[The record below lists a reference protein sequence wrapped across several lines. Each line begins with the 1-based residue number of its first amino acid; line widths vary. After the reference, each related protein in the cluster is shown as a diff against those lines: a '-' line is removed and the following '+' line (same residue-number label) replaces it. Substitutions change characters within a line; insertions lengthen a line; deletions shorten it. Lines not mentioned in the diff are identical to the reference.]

1 MSVIKGTKE
10 NKRLP
15 RARQSEDD
23 IFALDIGTR
32 NVVGIIGHMEDGVFC
47 VDYNVSEPH
56 KRRAMLDGQI
66 EDIGETARVVKRV
79 KEQLEEKSGMTLC
92 RVAIAAAGRAL
103 VTKRSSIEKNIEGK
117 ENISEEVLRSL
128 ELEAV
133 AVAQDELDKENR
145 ESGMNFYCVGHTVIR
160 YTLDDYPIK
169 SLLGHKGNSATVE
182 LIAAFLPGLVVES
195 LYTVMDMCGLEVC
208 SLTLEPI
215 AAMNVIIPPE
225 VRLINI
231 ALVDIGAGTT
241 DIAISQNGSIV
252 AYAMATIAGDEI
264 TEDIIQ
270 KYLVDFE
277 TAEEMKVT
285 PLGEDVVFTDILG
298 FEHTVDSN
306 EFYSSLYPAV
316 DELAETIAKNI
327 LEANGAAPAAV
338 FLVGGGSLIPDLT
351 TLVSDKLQ
359 IPENRVAVGGQTYQK
374 NVVRGTEETAGP
386 EYVTPIGIGITATLQ
401 TGYDFSTVT
410 LNGSKVRLFDSKAVT
425 VADLLMNAGYKTT
438 QIIGK
443 SGRGLTFTLNGE
455 KQSIRGETSTPAS
468 IDVDGKSVPLE
479 YTVKKGDVIQ
489 FTPATVGHNAS
500 VCISDIVGEI
510 AVHKV
515 SVDGVE
521 YTFGTTARVGGEVV
535 SGSYSIQN
543 YDNIVIDT
551 VETLE
556 ELIFTLPFPCENLNF
571 YKGER
576 LIKGDYILS
585 ANDAFTTRE
594 KSDKSKDNAPNR
606 ARDYVRK
613 NEKAHRTVDLLSN
626 MPLREGDAVPAG
638 SADVN
643 MRDSYE
649 AVRNGAGSA
658 NAPLSGKAAA
668 LAAQANA
675 VQTVQP
681 VQPMPAANASMQNMQ
696 PMSVAPMQTSLFG
709 DPQPPAGTVYAAARG
724 NSPLPS
730 MSLSAAEA
738 GEMASMNVASMN
750 EAAAPVMIAP
760 PVNRQPSP
768 AAAAAAA
775 AAANALS
782 SVAMSANRVHSTG
795 SMAMQPGMS
804 GMPGMPAMST
814 MSAASAMP
822 TAPIQPARSDPGE
835 EHMPVFNPENLTPPE
850 LPPVSGVIS
859 VFLNSKRITLDA
871 TKDGSPHEFL
881 ELMALADIDLSNPP
895 ESGKMILTLNGR
907 DASFMDLLHSG
918 DRIVI
923 KWADK

>member
-1 MSVIKGTKE
+1 MSLVKGTAAPAARNAGKE

-47 VDYNVSEPH
+47 VDCNVSEPH

-66 EDIGETARVVKRV
+66 EDIGETARVVKKV

-117 ENISEEVLRSL
+117 ESITEEVLRSL
-128 ELEAV
+128 EMEAV
-133 AVAQDELDKENR
+133 ALAQDELDKENR

-169 SLLGHKGNSATVE
+169 SLLGHKGSNATVE

-241 DIAISQNGSIV
+241 DIAVSQNGSIV
-252 AYAMATIAGDEI
+252 AYAMATVAGDEI

-277 TAEEMKVT
+277 TAEEMKLT

-298 FEHTVDSN
+298 FEHTIESN

-316 DELAETIAKNI
+316 DTLAETIAKNI
-327 LEANGAAPAAV
+327 LDANGTAPAAV

-351 TLVSDKLQ
+351 TLVSDKLH

-410 LNGSKVRLFDSKAVT
+410 LNGKKVRLFDSKAVT
-425 VADLLMNAGYKTT
+425 VADILMNAGYKTT

-455 KQSIRGETSTPAS
+455 KQSVRGETSTPAA
-468 IDVDGKSVPLE
+468 IDVGGKSVPLE
-479 YTVKKGDVIQ
+479 YTVKKGDIIE
-489 FTPATVGHNAS
+489 FTPATVGQNAS

-521 YTFGTTARVGGEVV
+521 YTFGTTARVGGETV

-551 VETLE
+551 VETLD
-556 ELIFTLPFPCENLNF
+556 ELIYTLPFPCENLNF

-585 ANDAFTTRE
+585 ANDAFITRE
-594 KSDKSKDNAPNR
+594 KSDKARDSAPNR

-613 NEKAHRTVDLLSN
+613 NEKAHRTVDMLSN

-638 SADVN
+638 TADMN
-643 MRDSYE
+643 MRDSSYNE
-649 AVRNGAGSA
+649 PASV
-658 NAPLSGKAAA
+658 KAAETVQP
-668 LAAQANA
+668 LQPVQPLQAAQPMQP

-681 VQPMPAANASMQNMQ
+681 TDMQGNMPVQT
-696 PMSVAPMQTSLFG
+696 APVQTSLFTE
-709 DPQPPAGTVYAAARG
+709 PQPPAGTVYASAR
-724 NSPLPS
+724 NSSPLPS
-730 MSLSAAEA
+730 MSLTAAEEA
-738 GEMASMNVASMN
+738 EMILAQRSASRMNNVTPQPQFMQQAQ
-750 EAAAPVMIAP
+750 PV
-760 PVNRQPSP
+760 QPMQP
-768 AAAAAAA
+768 
-775 AAANALS
+775 
-782 SVAMSANRVHSTG
+782 
-795 SMAMQPGMS
+795 AMQPTAQ
-804 GMPGMPAMST
+804 MPQTMQPMQAM
-814 MSAASAMP
+814 
-822 TAPIQPARSDPGE
+822 QPAGGE
-835 EHMPVFNPENLTPPE
+835 EHMPVFNPENLTPAA

-895 ESGKMILTLNGR
+895 DSGKMILTLNGK

>member
-47 VDYNVSEPH
+47 VDYNISEPH

-252 AYAMATIAGDEI
+252 AYAMATVAGDEI

-298 FEHTVDSN
+298 FEHTVESN

-410 LNGSKVRLFDSKAVT
+410 LNGNKVRLFDSKAVT

-455 KQSIRGETSTPAS
+455 KQSVRGETSTPAS

-489 FTPATVGHNAS
+489 FTPATVGQNAS

-594 KSDKSKDNAPNR
+594 KSGKSKDNAPNR

-638 SADVN
+638 AAEIN
-643 MRDSYE
+643 MRDSYD
-649 AVRNGAGSA
+649 AARSGA
-658 NAPLSGKAAA
+658 PMSGKAAE
-668 LAAQANA
+668 LAAQVNTIQHNQMQLQPAMQSA
-675 VQTVQP
+675 QP
-681 VQPMPAANASMQNMQ
+681 VS
-696 PMSVAPMQTSLFG
+696 SAPVQTSLFG
-709 DPQPPAGTVYAAARG
+709 EPQPPAGTVYAAARS
-724 NSPLPS
+724 NTALPS

-738 GEMASMNVASMN
+738 VEMASINEAASMN
-750 EAAAPVMIAP
+750 EAAAPVMTAP

-768 AAAAAAA
+768 AAAAAATA
-775 AAANALS
+775 AASALS
-782 SVAMSANRVHSTG
+782 SVAMSANSMRSAG
-795 SMAMQPGMS
+795 SMAMQPAMPSMS
-804 GMPGMPAMST
+804 AMSAMST
-814 MSAASAMP
+814 AP
-822 TAPIQPARSDPGE
+822 TISVQPARSAPEE
-835 EHMPVFNPENLTPPE
+835 EHMPVFNPENLTAPE

>member
-1 MSVIKGTKE
+1 MSRPIGTPNKD

-15 RARQSEDD
+15 RARQSEED

-32 NVVGIIGHMEDGVFC
+32 NVVGIIGHMEEGVFC
-47 VDYNVSEPH
+47 VDYNVSLPH

-66 EDIGETARVVKRV
+66 EDIGETARVVRKV
-79 KEQLEEKSGMTLC
+79 KEQLEEKSGMTLV
-92 RVAIAAAGRAL
+92 RVSIAAAGRAL
-103 VTKRSSIEKNIEGK
+103 VTKRSSLQKNIDGK
-117 ENISEEVLRSL
+117 DSISEEMLRAL

-133 AVAQDELDKENR
+133 ALAQDELDKENR
-145 ESGMNFYCVGHTVIR
+145 GSGMNFYCVGHTVIR

-169 SLLGHKGNSATVE
+169 SLLGHKGNSASVE

-195 LYTVMDMCGLEVC
+195 LYTVMDMSGLEVY

-277 TAEEMKVT
+277 TAEEMKLT

-298 FEHTVDSN
+298 FEHTIESN

-316 DELAETIAKNI
+316 DTLAETIAKNI
-327 LEANGAAPAAV
+327 LEANGAPPAAV

-374 NVVRGTEETAGP
+374 NVVKGTEETAGP

-410 LNGSKVRLFDSKAVT
+410 LNGSKVRLFDSKSVT
-425 VADLLMNAGYKTT
+425 VADLLMNAGYKTS

-455 KQSIRGETSTPAS
+455 KQSVRGETSTPAS
-468 IDVDGKSVPLE
+468 IDVGGKSVPLE

-489 FTPATVGHNAS
+489 FTPATVGQNAT
-500 VCISDIVGEI
+500 VCISDIAGEI
-510 AVHKV
+510 SMHKV
-515 SVDGVE
+515 SVDGIE
-521 YTFGTTARVGGEVV
+521 YTFGTTAKVGGEPVD
-535 SGSYSIQN
+535 GSYCIQN
-543 YDNIVIDT
+543 YDNITLDT
-551 VETLE
+551 IETLD

-576 LIKGDYILS
+576 LIKGDYILTP
-585 ANDAFTTRE
+585 NDAFITRE
-594 KSDKSKDNAPNR
+594 KSDKTRDTSSNR

-613 NEKAHRTVDLLSN
+613 NEKAHRTVDTLSN
-626 MPLREGDAVPAG
+626 MPLRESDAVPAG
-638 SADVN
+638 N
-643 MRDSYE
+643 GE
-649 AVRNGAGSA
+649 AVRQPAPGNTVYSRGAAISA
-658 NAPLSGKAAA
+658 MTARTMQSAGQLPTKAAPA
-668 LAAQANA
+668 PVENMNAYRAGQDMSAAGMSAAGMSA
-675 VQTVQP
+675 VQPGMAVSGQP
-681 VQPMPAANASMQNMQ
+681 VQ
-696 PMSVAPMQTSLFG
+696 TSLSG
-709 DPQPPAGTVYAAARG
+709 EQPADTVYPG
-724 NSPLPS
+724 
-730 MSLSAAEA
+730 MSA
-738 GEMASMNVASMN
+738 GVQDRENVTL
-750 EAAAPVMIAP
+750 
-760 PVNRQPSP
+760 SP
-768 AAAAAAA
+768 AAAAALAA
-775 AAANALS
+775 HEATAANVRPFSRTPAASQTGQS
-782 SVAMSANRVHSTG
+782 SLPPMSL
-795 SMAMQPGMS
+795 SMAEAAMNRAQETPLTMSVPGS
-804 GMPGMPAMST
+804 APEGMPTMST
-814 MSAASAMP
+814 SQAAP
-822 TAPIQPARSDPGE
+822 APAPESLEPAAP
-835 EHMPVFNPENLTPPE
+835 PLTG
-850 LPPVSGVIS
+850 GVIS

-881 ELMALADIDLSNPP
+881 ELMALADIDISNPP
-895 ESGKMILTLNGR
+895 ESGRMILTLNGR
-907 DASFMDLLHSG
+907 EASFMDPLRSG

-923 KWADK
+923 KWDEK

>member
-1 MSVIKGTKE
+1 MSRPIGSPNKD

-15 RARQSEDD
+15 RARQSEED

-32 NVVGIIGHMEDGVFC
+32 NVVGIVGHMEEGVFC
-47 VDYNVSEPH
+47 VDCSVSLPH

-66 EDIGETARVVKRV
+66 EDIGETARVVRKV
-79 KEQLEEKSGMTLC
+79 KEQLEEKSGMTLI
-92 RVAIAAAGRAL
+92 RVSIAAAGRAL
-103 VTKRSSIEKNIEGK
+103 VTKRSSIEKSIDGK
-117 ENISEEVLRSL
+117 ESISEEMLRAL

-133 AVAQDELDKENR
+133 AIAQDELDKENR

-169 SLLGHKGNSATVE
+169 SLLGHKGNSASVE

-195 LYTVMDMCGLEVC
+195 LYTVMDMSGLEVY

-277 TAEEMKVT
+277 TAEEMKLT

-316 DELAETIAKNI
+316 DTLADTIARNI

-359 IPENRVAVGGQTYQK
+359 IPETRVAVGGQTYQK
-374 NVVRGTEETAGP
+374 NVVRGTEETEGP
-386 EYVTPIGIGITATLQ
+386 EFVTPIGIGITATLQ

-410 LNGSKVRLFDSKAVT
+410 LNGSKVRLFDSKSVT
-425 VADLLMNAGYKTT
+425 IADLLMNAGYKTS

-455 KQSIRGETSTPAS
+455 KQSVRGETSTPAS
-468 IDVDGKSVPLE
+468 IDVGGKSVPLE

-489 FTPATVGHNAS
+489 FTPATVGQNAS
-500 VCISDIVGEI
+500 VCISDIAGEI
-510 AVHKV
+510 SMHKI

-521 YTFGTTARVGGEVV
+521 YSFGTTAKVGGETVD
-535 SGSYSIQN
+535 GSYSIQN
-543 YDNIVIDT
+543 YDNITIDT
-551 VETLE
+551 VETLD

-576 LIKGDYILS
+576 LIKGDYVLS
-585 ANDAFTTRE
+585 PNDAFITRE
-594 KSDKSKDNAPNR
+594 KSDKNRDAAPNR

-613 NEKAHRTVDLLSN
+613 NEKAHRTVDTLSN
-626 MPLREGDAVPAG
+626 MPLRESDAVPAG
-638 SADVN
+638 
-643 MRDSYE
+643 
-649 AVRNGAGSA
+649 GAEVQ
-658 NAPLSGKAAA
+658 NAAA
-668 LAAQANA
+668 APGNTVYGRAAQAVKSVQPGGQLSPRAAGSSVSVPGDRTGVYRTGQNMASGNMPAGGMTA
-675 VQTVQP
+675 VQPGMAEAGRAAAVKQVQP
-681 VQPMPAANASMQNMQ
+681 V
-696 PMSVAPMQTSLFG
+696 QTSLFG
-709 DPQPPAGTVYAAARG
+709 EAPPAGTVYSGVSDVQPASVNPPLSAAAAAALAAHEASSVKARTG
-724 NSPLPS
+724 LHSEETVQSGRSSLPS
-730 MSLSAAEA
+730 MSLSMAEA
-738 GEMASMNVASMN
+738 AMNRAQETPLTMSVSGTASETVLST
-750 EAAAPVMIAP
+750 EDTVPAAPP
-760 PVNRQPSP
+760 P
-768 AAAAAAA
+768 
-775 AAANALS
+775 
-782 SVAMSANRVHSTG
+782 TG
-795 SMAMQPGMS
+795 
-804 GMPGMPAMST
+804 
-814 MSAASAMP
+814 
-822 TAPIQPARSDPGE
+822 
-835 EHMPVFNPENLTPPE
+835 
-850 LPPVSGVIS
+850 GVIS

-895 ESGKMILTLNGR
+895 DSGRMILTLNGR
-907 DASFMDLLHSG
+907 DASFMDPLHSG

-923 KWADK
+923 KWDEK